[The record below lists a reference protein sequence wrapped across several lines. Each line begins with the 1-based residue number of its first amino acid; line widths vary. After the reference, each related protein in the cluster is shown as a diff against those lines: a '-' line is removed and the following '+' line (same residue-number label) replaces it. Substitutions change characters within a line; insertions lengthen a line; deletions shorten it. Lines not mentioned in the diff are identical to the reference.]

1 MARKKDIEKLTPI
14 LPEVKAMEDP
24 EKETEELEKL
34 FPEPD
39 INGRKKIKF
48 RKIGGGTL
56 RGLSG
61 YPIIKPGQVFEAYL
75 DEIPARFL
83 GSLQCLDPNALAEQL
98 NQQTSPAPK
107 EITWKILQTK
117 PGKWDVVGIN
127 GKAINESS
135 MTEAEATEL
144 AKALNN

>member
-34 FPEPD
+34 FPVPD

-83 GSLQCLDPNALAEQL
+83 GSLQCLDPNLMAEQL
-98 NQQTSPAPK
+98 NQQASPAPK

-135 MTEAEATEL
+135 MTEDEATEL